1 MTKIIKPVA
10 DSNIVISG
18 TRKATQNE
26 IDNAMLLLTG
36 VGNPIKS
43 SSDVEISIPAM
54 DKALDIFCNG
64 IRELNT
70 KKTGLV
76 KAFAVAFED
85 SFGKGWYNLEK
96 QGKLGLGVRTY
107 HKKVTAF
114 YKSIGVANTDQ
125 KWARIKE
132 ASGYRTEGQIK
143 DEAQKIAK
151 TLSEVAESLKGSD
164 EKICGYITSILNLIG
179 KTDVV
184 LKATPYKAQF
194 ESIFYGIGGKMFK

>member
-1 MTKIIKPVA
+1 MIKPKL

-36 VGNPIKS
+36 VGNPVKS
-43 SSDVEISIPAM
+43 PSEIEVSIPAM

-76 KAFAVAFED
+76 KAFAVAFEV
-85 SFGKGWYNLEK
+85 SFGKEWYTLEK

-132 ASGYRTEGQIK
+132 ASGYRTDGQIRA
-143 DEAQKIAK
+143 EAEKVEQEVAAKIELQKSSDQKICDY
-151 TLSEVAESLKGSD
+151 LK
-164 EKICGYITSILNLIG
+164 SIINLIN
-179 KTDVV
+179 KADIT
-184 LKATPYKAQF
+184 LKATPFLGQF
-194 ESIFYGIGGKMFK
+194 QSAFYSIGGKMFK